1 MGYPDAA
8 SEREILTRTTGRR
21 PESITPALHGD
32 EVVELQDRAPEVK
45 VDDEVV
51 DYILEIVKAT
61 REHPRLALG
70 VSPRGSIALY
80 KAAQALALIEG
91 LDFVTP
97 HHVKSLA
104 VPVFAHR
111 VIPDRRS
118 RAEAG
123 VGDRAREILEEI
135 LEATPAPL

>member
-1 MGYPDAA
+1 M
-8 SEREILTRTTGRR
+8 R
-21 PESITPALHGD
+21 
-32 EVVELQDRAPEVK
+32 

-51 DYILEIVKAT
+51 DYILGIVKAT

-70 VSPRGSIALY
+70 VSPRGSIAL
-80 KAAQALALIEG
+80 ALALLEG

-97 HHVKSLA
+97 HHAKSLA
-104 VPVFAHR
+104 IPVFAHR
-111 VIPDRRS
+111 VIPDRRA

-123 VGDRAREILEEI
+123 VGDRAREVLEEI